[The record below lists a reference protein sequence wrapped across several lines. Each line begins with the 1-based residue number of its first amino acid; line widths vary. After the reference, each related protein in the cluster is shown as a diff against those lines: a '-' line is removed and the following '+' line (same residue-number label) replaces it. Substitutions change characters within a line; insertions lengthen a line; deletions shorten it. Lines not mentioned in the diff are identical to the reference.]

1 MMFPSLLC
9 VLYSMSWVIWNWCE
23 LQLSRLGSVPPGKCL
38 HLGDGWVDSRS
49 CVATYT
55 WVRLRD
61 RQHGYMVRLPYTTAH
76 KENAPR
82 NFLLQPHMWSGNIKY
97 ARLAMWQEWKV
108 LGKNYISSCLWP
120 WHSVRVPSWSLAC
133 RAPHRVLW
141 RLWWYRGAAYM
152 MKTYYWT
159 CNISPTKKSVCCL
172 DVLHQQTLSH
182 HIFSSKLVI
191 YF

>member
-1 MMFPSLLC
+1 MCFIPWAE
-9 VLYSMSWVIWNWCE
+9 LYGIDLNYSWVGWDLCHV
-23 LQLSRLGSVPPGKCL
+23 GSAFVWVM
-38 HLGDGWVDSRS
+38 DGWTPGAVWPPH
-49 CVATYT
+49 T
-55 WVRLRD
+55 WVRLHD
-61 RQHGYMVRLPYTTAH
+61 GQHAYMVRLPYTTSH
-76 KENAPR
+76 KENSPR

-97 ARLAMWQEWKV
+97 AWLAMWQEWKV
-108 LGKNYISSCLWP
+108 LGKNCISSCLWP
-120 WHSVRVPSWSLAC
+120 WHSVRVPSWSPAC

-159 CNISPTKKSVCCL
+159 CNMSPTKKSVCCL

>member
-1 MMFPSLLC
+1 MMFPSLFC

-23 LQLSRLGSVPPGKCL
+23 LQLSRLGSVPRGKCL
-38 HLGDGWVDSRS
+38 RLGDGWVDPRG
-49 CVATYT
+49 CVATT
-55 WVRLRD
+55 HLSQVAWW
-61 RQHGYMVRLPYTTAH
+61 TTCLYGPSALYYFSQRERSKKFPPAASHVIRKH
-76 KENAPR
+76 KVCTAGHVAGMEGA
-82 NFLLQPHMWSGNIKY
+82 
-97 ARLAMWQEWKV
+97 WKE
-108 LGKNYISSCLWP
+108 LYLWP
-120 WHSVRVPSWSLAC
+120 WHSGRVPSWSPAC

-159 CNISPTKKSVCCL
+159 CNMSPTKKSVCCL